1 MIEWKPE
8 KRKVSDL
15 RELQNNP
22 RKIQEEAFEKL
33 KERITARGFHDVL
46 KLDTEGYIL
55 SGNQRKRALTD
66 LGIQEVTVLVPSREL
81 TKEER
86 DKVILESNRNDGIW
100 DMDMLANEFDL
111 ETLLDV
117 GFLEKELDIDLSD
130 PKDDIVPAPPLG
142 TCLECGRPLPA
153 REA

>member
-1 MIEWKPE
+1 M
-8 KRKVSDL
+8 

-22 RKIQEEAFEKL
+22 RKIQGEAFEKL

-46 KLDTEGYIL
+46 KLDTEGYVL

-66 LGIQEVTVLVPSREL
+66 LGIKEVTVLVPSREL

-117 GFLEKELDIDLSD
+117 GFLEKELGLADSIAGNSGNDE
-130 PKDDIVPAPPLG
+130 PEVCP
-142 TCLECGRPLPA
+142 ECGQKIK
-153 REA
+153 EKVDNH